1 MVRRGG
7 TEMTDGNSIIRKYKV
22 MVAIASISA
31 AVLISMAC
39 LTGPDSS
46 APPSA
51 PWDPV
56 DSAWKVIENL
66 EYAYNTMDIDLYMS
80 CFREDFEFHLPW
92 YNPHGCPAKQ
102 DSFWGYALE
111 EQFHQNMFAV
121 VHAIDLVIIGSQ
133 ESPWTG
139 DSTGMSL
146 QLPRTFDLKVYLDEA
161 HTEGLRAS
169 GSALFIC
176 RQDTTDDQWYVW
188 QWWDL
193 SDTKER
199 VTWGILKT
207 MF

>member
-1 MVRRGG
+1 VRRLI
-7 TEMTDGNSIIRKYKV
+7 EVPLIRKRETVY
-22 MVAIASISA
+22 AIASVLTA
-31 AVLISMAC
+31 LLISMAC

-46 APPSA
+46 PPPSA

-80 CFREDFEFHLPW
+80 CFREDFEFHLLC

-102 DSFWGYALE
+102 DSFWGYAAE
-111 EQFHQNMFAV
+111 EQIHQNMFEV
-121 VHAIDLVIIGSQ
+121 VHAIELVITGSQ

-161 HTEGLRAS
+161 HTEGYRAS
-169 GSALFIC
+169 GSTYFIC
-176 RQDTTDDQWYVW
+176 RPDTTNDQWYVW

-193 SDTKER
+193 SDTKEQ
-199 VTWGILKT
+199 TSWGALKE
-207 MF
+207 MFFY